1 MTNRPMSA
9 PARLAALAA
18 ALVLA
23 ACASGPLPPP
33 DPALA
38 RHLAAVERALAAAPP
53 DLAEA
58 ETEAEQAAQAA
69 ARAVA
74 RQAAGQPLGTIAASV
89 TACRDGVAA
98 VAHRAV
104 DERLLALSAVRETCR
119 LAAATHA
126 LLGGEPAHAHR

>member
-1 MTNRPMSA
+1 MTNRPLSA

-58 ETEAEQAAQAA
+58 DRQAAQAA